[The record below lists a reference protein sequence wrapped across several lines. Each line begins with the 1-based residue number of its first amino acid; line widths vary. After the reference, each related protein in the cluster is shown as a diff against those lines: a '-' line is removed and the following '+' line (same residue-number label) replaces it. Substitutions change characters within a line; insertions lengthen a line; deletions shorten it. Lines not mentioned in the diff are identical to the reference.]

1 MYYSTLIISH
11 FTGFWKQICA
21 NRPKKRVNRQ
31 KYHFSGRSALAAQRR
46 IICAST
52 SSARQRRAFRQ
63 DFLPSTAFFVDKGP
77 ACYYNNVVK
86 MALLCGFAAVQNK

>member
-1 MYYSTLIISH
+1 V
-11 FTGFWKQICA
+11 K
-21 NRPKKRVNRQ
+21 
-31 KYHFSGRSALAAQRR
+31 RSAAIAAQRH
-46 IICAST
+46 IICATAQHHCVSSSLRST

>member
-1 MYYSTLIISH
+1 MAAKFQAEAQSLACKRLR
-11 FTGFWKQICA
+11 GFDPPVKMG
-21 NRPKKRVNRQ
+21 
-31 KYHFSGRSALAAQRR
+31 FRSARHCRAA
-46 IICAST
+46 AHHL
-52 SSARQRRAFRQ
+52 RQRRAFRQ